1 MVILELMSSLWL
13 SYGCPF
19 GESHLFLG
27 VSACA
32 DCNGGKLGRYE
43 AASDFRFPLWYILVR
58 VVHTGQ
64 SGYSGQSGQTGQEL
78 MDLQDL

>member
-1 MVILELMSSLWL
+1 MLTVM
-13 SYGCPF
+13 G
-19 GESHLFLG
+19 GN
-27 VSACA
+27 SA
-32 DCNGGKLGRYE
+32 DMKLRQI
-43 AASDFRFPLWYILVR
+43 FRFPLCYILVR

>member
-13 SYGCPF
+13 SF
-19 GESHLFLG
+19 WLTTLFLG
-27 VSACA
+27 VPACA
-32 DCNGGKLGRYE
+32 HCNGGKLSRYE
-43 AASDFRFPLWYILVR
+43 AASDFQVSTL
-58 VVHTGQ
+58 VHTGQ